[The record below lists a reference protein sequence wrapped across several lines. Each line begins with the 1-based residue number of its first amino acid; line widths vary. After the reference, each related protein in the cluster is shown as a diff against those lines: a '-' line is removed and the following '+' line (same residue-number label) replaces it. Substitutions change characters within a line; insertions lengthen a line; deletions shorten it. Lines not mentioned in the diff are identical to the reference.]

1 MTTIASVRSHVL
13 HAPLPPGD
21 QIESGAGRK
30 VARQAVLIEIEDVQG
45 CVGIASA
52 SGPYAPAA
60 VQAVATEAAAVLLGE
75 DSRRIAWL
83 WDRLFRGYVSRNAG
97 RAGVGMATL
106 SALDNALW
114 DLHARRLG
122 VPLFDLL
129 GGISHQ
135 AGAPAYASSLYW
147 DLTPGEALEAVGQMT
162 QAGFES
168 VKFKIGRDVKADIA
182 RLSAVRRVFPDL
194 VILADANQ
202 TLDRATARALLG
214 PLEDL
219 SVDWL
224 EEPLP
229 MADLEG
235 HKELRR
241 LRRTCQIASGE
252 NIYGLAEAS
261 AWIAHGALDVIQT
274 DVTRVGGLTEARRVL
289 SAADAAGVRWC
300 PHTFNDA
307 LTATTNL
314 HLVLAHT
321 GTPMFEMDVT
331 ANPLMGLPGAPE
343 IADGRAYVPIG
354 VGLGVTPPEVLAA
367 GSDWPWDRIATA
379 IGPGH

>member
-1 MTTIASVRSHVL
+1 
-13 HAPLPPGD
+13 
-21 QIESGAGRK
+21 
-30 VARQAVLIEIEDVQG
+30 
-45 CVGIASA
+45 
-52 SGPYAPAA
+52 
-60 VQAVATEAAAVLLGE
+60 
-75 DSRRIAWL
+75 
-83 WDRLFRGYVSRNAG
+83 
-97 RAGVGMATL
+97 
-106 SALDNALW
+106 
-114 DLHARRLG
+114 
-122 VPLFDLL
+122 
-129 GGISHQ
+129 
-135 AGAPAYASSLYW
+135 
-147 DLTPGEALEAVGQMT
+147 MT